1 MKAST
6 VLCQKS
12 TNQSVGHEEHED
24 HCFVCYVNV
33 MVDNVQLVPKCIFV
47 ETQYVKLSAKLTIH

>member
-6 VLCQKS
+6 VMCQKS

-24 HCFVCYVNV
+24 QCFVFYPNV
-33 MVDNVQLVPKCIFV
+33 MVHNVQLVPTCIFV
-47 ETQYVKLSAKLTIH
+47 ETQCVKLSAKLTIH